1 MSKIYY
7 WLKLKNDFFK
17 NKRMK
22 KLRKIAGG
30 DTYTIIYLKM
40 MLLSLESAGVLFFEG
55 VEEDFA
61 DELALALDEDPEN
74 VKVTIT
80 FLQKVGLIEQ
90 HNGNEFF
97 LTEVPTI
104 TGKETDKAQLM
115 RDRRERKKIEASQ
128 NGNNVTAQLP
138 DVTFCYTEKEKELD
152 KELEKELE
160 EEKELELDNGMS
172 KDKLLTIPYQQ
183 IIDLF
188 NEKCPSLPKVMKL
201 TDKRKRLIKKIY
213 KDYGIDDFIRVFE
226 TAEQSPFLRGEQNT
240 ADHASWIATFD
251 FLMIEEKFV
260 KCLEGGYQS
269 SGRYK
274 PKAAQDLENSYEM
287 IARWAEGGD
296 SDG

>member
-1 MSKIYY
+1 
-7 WLKLKNDFFK
+7 
-17 NKRMK
+17 MK

-115 RDRRERKKIEASQ
+115 RDSRERKKIEALQ

-138 DVTFCYTEKEKELD
+138 DVTFCYTEKEKEKD
-152 KELEKELE
+152 KEL
-160 EEKELELDNGMS
+160 EKELELDNGMS
-172 KDKLLTIPYQQ
+172 KGKHLTIPYQQ

-188 NEKCPSLPKVMKL
+188 HEKCPSLPKVLKL
-201 TDKRKRLIKKIY
+201 TDKRKKLIKARY
-213 KDYGIDDFIRVFE
+213 KDYEIDDFIKVFE
-226 TAEQSPFLRGEQNT
+226 AAERSPFLKGENNSSN
-240 ADHASWIATFD
+240 HSSWIATFD
-251 FLMIEEKFV
+251 FLMAEDKFV

-269 SGRYK
+269 YSKYK
-274 PKAAQDLENSYEM
+274 TKAAADLEASFSEL
-287 IARWAEGGD
+287 AAWAEGGD
-296 SDG
+296 AGVT

>member
-138 DVTFCYTEKEKELD
+138 DVTFCYTEKEKEL
-152 KELEKELE
+152 EKE
-160 EEKELELDNGMS
+160 
-172 KDKLLTIPYQQ
+172 
-183 IIDLF
+183 
-188 NEKCPSLPKVMKL
+188 
-201 TDKRKRLIKKIY
+201 
-213 KDYGIDDFIRVFE
+213 
-226 TAEQSPFLRGEQNT
+226 
-240 ADHASWIATFD
+240 
-251 FLMIEEKFV
+251 
-260 KCLEGGYQS
+260 
-269 SGRYK
+269 
-274 PKAAQDLENSYEM
+274 
-287 IARWAEGGD
+287 
-296 SDG
+296 